1 MYNIN
6 MIGGN
11 IDQQGIFK
19 HILSIGYEFE
29 THDLA
34 KLSETDSVL
43 MNSNITLKILENKI
57 ENEEAYP
64 LDNNQFM
71 INIGSK
77 EEYEY
82 DDDNNTYVESEY
94 SKNRDK
100 EEEEEEEEEKEE
112 QIKTYVEYVAEPDMD
127 GDTVHNETM
136 FNITNDIGDSDFI
149 HMLKKSCTPIEDTV
163 LKNDMYIFKTN
174 NKEYKLNFEETL
186 QNNCYVISGCE
197 WIITFYKPKLSKNII
212 LETFLNAS
220 KRILEHLHKLKKHP
234 GQLFMIDSN
243 GEKTQIGHMDKRIL
257 YQKPNTNLFYLQTQD
272 NIKSKSGSRSNIS
285 KVTLVPQMTYR
296 VHISNN
302 IKVMKGMLHNLVDN
316 MDKAKKKKKGIM
328 LEYNTI
334 SKIAECVH
342 QLLKEYNTTTNTK
355 FKIPLKKKIGKN
367 ITNYLFL
374 ILYKLHIYVD
384 EYSKTGMMNVS
395 ENYFKN
401 YLTFSSRHTN
411 DILYNRIKELLI
423 EYFEPIFEENISE
436 EKKNEKV
443 VGIFLRIVYQPNI
456 LKKYMYLTK
465 ARAKALMNRKPKDA
479 DYGNPLVSF
488 ISYFDF
494 FENPIITED
503 TEIENIAYDWLEYAK
518 IDGLNS
524 TQYHLKGDDVIIENR
539 LFAVELSTLM
549 NDYGVYA
556 SNSFLKIK
564 QIQNFYDLMVH
575 KKNKVKEQYN
585 KILNPNTN
593 RFVNKCNVGYTR
605 NNKFKCNRTKTQNK
619 TKKLKQK

>member
-1 MYNIN
+1 

-34 KLSETDSVL
+34 KLSLFEDKTDSVL

-57 ENEEAYP
+57 ENEDAFP
-64 LDNNQFM
+64 LDDNQFM

-77 EEYEY
+77 EDNKTY
-82 DDDNNTYVESEY
+82 DSNLESEY
-94 SKNRDK
+94 NKNREND
-100 EEEEEEEEEKEE
+100 EIE
-112 QIKTYVEYVAEPDMD
+112 QTYVEYVAEPDMD

-149 HMLKKSCTPIEDTV
+149 HMLKKSCTPIEDSV

-197 WIITFYKPKLSKNII
+197 WIITFYKPKISKNII
-212 LETFLNAS
+212 LETFLNAG

-234 GQLFMIDSN
+234 GQLFMIDDN

-272 NIKSKSGSRSNIS
+272 NVKSKSGSRSNIS

-302 IKVMKGMLHNLVDN
+302 INVMKGMLHNLVDN
-316 MDKAKKKKKGIM
+316 MDKAQKKKKGIM

-334 SKIAECVH
+334 SKIAECVYE
-342 QLLKEYNTTTNTK
+342 LLKEYNTTNTK
-355 FKIPLKKKIGKN
+355 FKIPLKKKIGKS

-384 EYSKTGMMNVS
+384 EYSKTGMMNIP

-423 EYFEPIFEENISE
+423 DCFEPIFEEGNISE

-443 VGIFLRIVYQPNI
+443 VEIFLKIIYQPNI

-465 ARAKALMNRKPKDA
+465 ARAKALVNRKPKDA

-494 FENPIITED
+494 FENPIIPED
-503 TEIENIAYDWLEYAK
+503 TEINNIAYDWLEYAK

-539 LFAVELSTLM
+539 LFAIELSTLM

-575 KKNKVKEQYN
+575 KKKKVKDQYN

-605 NNKFKCNRTKTQNK
+605 NNKFKCNLTKNQNK
-619 TKKLKQK
+619 TQKNNKTQKRRKA